1 MKMLKPQF
9 GIKIVTNLIAL
20 ALAIIIALP
29 MLWSVAVAFKPESAN
44 TTDFNVLINP
54 PYIFENF
61 EYVLTNK
68 QANIA
73 IWTVNSFIVASSVT
87 LIVLVLC
94 STAAFAFARFKF
106 TGRTFWFWAVLA
118 GLMIPAEAK
127 LIPLYILF
135 RNLGMLNTYLCLI
148 LPLVAAPFGVIIL
161 FQFIKGLPEELFD
174 AAKIDG
180 CSHFNIYM
188 VIIVPLTKAALA
200 SLAIFIFLHSW
211 NDFLWP
217 FISITKPSVMTI
229 PVGIPFFN
237 SQYSSDM
244 ARPMAANVLA
254 SVPVLV
260 AFFIFQK
267 NIIKGISLT
276 GIKG

>member
-9 GIKIVTNLIAL
+9 GIKVVINLIAI
-20 ALAIIIALP
+20 ALAVIIALP
-29 MLWSVAVAFKPESAN
+29 MLWSVAVAFKPESAK

-61 EYVLTNK
+61 NYVLTNK

-87 LIVLVLC
+87 LTVLVLC
-94 STAAFAFARFKF
+94 STAAFAFARFNF
-106 TGRTFWFWAVLA
+106 TGSTFWFWAVLA

-161 FQFIKGLPEELFD
+161 FQFIRGLPEELFD